1 MVSYFYFQ
9 ARLPDFHTRNTNF
22 GLLYFFSF
30 WYRYCSKENLATLLP
45 SKNRKIKAF
54 PDPVSRTALKIVLF
68 FGPTQNDGFD
78 SKFPAKKLSLI
89 K

>member
-1 MVSYFYFQ
+1 MFSYFYFQ
-9 ARLPDFHTRNTNF
+9 ARLPDFHTRITNF

-54 PDPVSRTALKIVLF
+54 PDPVRRTALKIVLF
-68 FGPTQNDGFD
+68 LVPRKTMALIQN
-78 SKFPAKKLSLI
+78 FPPKS
-89 K
+89 